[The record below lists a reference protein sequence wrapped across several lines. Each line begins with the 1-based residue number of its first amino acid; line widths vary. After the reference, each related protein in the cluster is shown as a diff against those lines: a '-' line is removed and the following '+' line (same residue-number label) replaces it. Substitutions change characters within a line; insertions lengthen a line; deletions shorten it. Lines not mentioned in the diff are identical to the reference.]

1 MLKVKIF
8 LQFSFIFLISF
19 NIQAAELDEIQ
30 VLSGI
35 GQKANFLIKIIKNE
49 NDKGSYV
56 ARISSPEKFINQ
68 KLFYSSHV
76 VDLVPT
82 ITTINNETYIKITS
96 KKNISVPYLNILVE
110 LIWASGQTTKKF
122 SIFIPPIE
130 IIKFLDSENGKN
142 YVSKL
147 VDESKKNQKEEI
159 NVVNDSSEKSSFSKP
174 NFQKD
179 LTINVN
185 QGDTLSKILRQIDG
199 GNLTADQIM
208 EVLLRVNPN
217 AFIDNNINYLRLNA
231 QLIIPK
237 NLSEIVLSIDE
248 AKEIIQKQNN
258 SWINKSKDQ
267 VALQENIDNSEK
279 EVLELKGL
287 EEDINN
293 INSKAQERITY
304 LEEQIIIKDKQ
315 IIDANER
322 LEKLEATINELKQL
336 IKSSSGV
343 INNGQDENDQNKF
356 SLNKFL
362 FTPLDEEYMNAFL
375 VSKVLKSNIREDLG
389 FLLKINLFQ
398 IILIFFCIIFI
409 LFSLLYFFRK
419 KKVNTYRNDSRIR
432 TDESNL
438 SNLQSNQTDFDLSKI
453 DLSLDKNSIEI
464 ADVKKSF
471 TPEEII
477 SDSEAK
483 SKLDLAKAYI
493 EMNNFSSANEVISE
507 LINGASTTY
516 RKLALE
522 LSKQIKK

>member
-56 ARISSPEKFINQ
+56 ARISSPEKYINQ

-96 KKNISVPYLNILVE
+96 KKNISVPFLNILVE

-343 INNGQDENDQNKF
+343 INNGQDESDKNEF

-362 FTPLDEEYMNAFL
+362 FTPLDDEYMNAFL
-375 VSKVLKSNIREDLG
+375 VSKVLKSNIREDLS

-398 IILIFFCIIFI
+398 IILISFCIIFI

>member
-1 MLKVKIF
+1 MLKVKNF

-19 NIQAAELDEIQ
+19 NIQAAELDDIE

-56 ARISSPEKFINQ
+56 ARISSPEKYINQ

-96 KKNISVPYLNILVE
+96 KKNISVPFLNILVE

-343 INNGQDENDQNKF
+343 INNGQDEIDQNKF

-362 FTPLDEEYMNAFL
+362 FTPLDDEYMNAFL

>member
-8 LQFSFIFLISF
+8 LQFSFVFLISF

-122 SIFIPPIE
+122 SIFIPPKE

-147 VDESKKNQKEEI
+147 VDESKKNQKEET
-159 NVVNDSSEKSSFSKP
+159 NVVNDSSEKSSFSEP

-258 SWINKSKDQ
+258 SWLNKSKDQ

-362 FTPLDEEYMNAFL
+362 FTPLDDEYMNAFL
-375 VSKVLKSNIREDLG
+375 VSKVLKSNIREDLS

-409 LFSLLYFFRK
+409 LFSLFYFFRK

>member
-56 ARISSPEKFINQ
+56 ARISSPEKYINQ

-96 KKNISVPYLNILVE
+96 KKNISVPFLNILVE

-122 SIFIPPIE
+122 SIFIPPKE

-147 VDESKKNQKEEI
+147 VDESKKIKNQG
-159 NVVNDSSEKSSFSKP
+159 EKTHAVADDLSDKPSFSKP

-179 LTINVN
+179 ITINVN

-199 GNLTADQIM
+199 GNLTADQMM

-217 AFIDNNINYLRLNA
+217 AFINNNINYLRLNA

-237 NLSEIVLSIDE
+237 NLPDIVLSIDE

-258 SWINKSKDQ
+258 SWLNKSKDQ

-287 EEDINN
+287 EEDSKN
-293 INSKAQERITY
+293 INSQAQQRITY
-304 LEEQIIIKDKQ
+304 LEEQITIKDK
-315 IIDANER
+315 
-322 LEKLEATINELKQL
+322 
-336 IKSSSGV
+336 
-343 INNGQDENDQNKF
+343 
-356 SLNKFL
+356 
-362 FTPLDEEYMNAFL
+362 
-375 VSKVLKSNIREDLG
+375 
-389 FLLKINLFQ
+389 KI
-398 IILIFFCIIFI
+398 
-409 LFSLLYFFRK
+409 YW
-419 KKVNTYRNDSRIR
+419 
-432 TDESNL
+432 
-438 SNLQSNQTDFDLSKI
+438 
-453 DLSLDKNSIEI
+453 
-464 ADVKKSF
+464 
-471 TPEEII
+471 
-477 SDSEAK
+477 
-483 SKLDLAKAYI
+483 
-493 EMNNFSSANEVISE
+493 
-507 LINGASTTY
+507 
-516 RKLALE
+516 
-522 LSKQIKK
+522 

>member
-35 GQKANFLIKIIKNE
+35 GQKANFIIKIIKNE

-343 INNGQDENDQNKF
+343 NNGQDENDQNKF

-362 FTPLDEEYMNAFL
+362 FTPLDDEYMNAFL